1 MLRDHGAIDGADP
14 LSVVIIDDHVMF
26 AEGVA
31 ASLRATGDV
40 DVAAI
45 AATAEHGDAAVA
57 AHRPHVALLDYG
69 LPDEDGV
76 ALARRLHQR
85 YPEVKLVMVTSLV
98 DERLVWKAVEA
109 GCAGFVTKDRTV
121 DELVAA
127 IRSVAD
133 GEALISPIMLN
144 KVLRQIRRRTEDRV
158 GADLSDRERE
168 VLQYVCDG
176 MTNPAIAEQLHVSH
190 NTVRSHVQNILSKLQ
205 VHSKLEAAAAATR
218 AGLVDPH

>member
-1 MLRDHGAIDGADP
+1 MRDHGVIDSPAP
-14 LSVVIIDDHVMF
+14 LRVVIIDDHVMF

-31 ASLRATGDV
+31 ASLRATGEV

-45 AATAEHGDAAVA
+45 APTADAGEEAVGV
-57 AHRPHVALLDYG
+57 HRPHVVLLDFG
-69 LPDEDGV
+69 LPDDDGV
-76 ALARRLHQR
+76 TLARRLHGR
-85 YPEVKLVMVTSLV
+85 FPEAKLVMVTSLV
-98 DERLVWKAVEA
+98 DERLVLRAVEA

-127 IRSVAD
+127 IRAVAD

-144 KVLRQIRRRTEDRV
+144 KVLRQIRRRSEGTV

-176 MTNPAIAEQLHVSH
+176 LTNPAIAERLHVSH

-205 VHSKLEAAAAATR
+205 VHSKLEAAAVATR
-218 AGLVDPH
+218 TGLIEPR

>member
-1 MLRDHGAIDGADP
+1 MRDHERIEP
-14 LSVVIIDDHVMF
+14 HPSLRVVIIDDHVMF

-31 ASLRATGDV
+31 ASLRATGEV

-45 AATAEHGDAAVA
+45 APTADEGEAAVGV
-57 AHRPHVALLDYG
+57 HRPHVVLLDFG
-69 LPDEDGV
+69 LPDDDGV
-76 ALARRLHQR
+76 TLARRLHQR
-85 YPEVKLVMVTSLV
+85 FPEAKLVMVTSLV
-98 DERLVWKAVEA
+98 DERLVLRAVEA

-133 GEALISPIMLN
+133 GEALISPVMLN
-144 KVLRQIRRRTEDRV
+144 KVLRQIRRRSEGTV
-158 GADLSDRERE
+158 GSDLSDRERE

-176 MTNPAIAEQLHVSH
+176 LTNPAIAERLHVSH

-205 VHSKLEAAAAATR
+205 VHSKLEAAAVATR
-218 AGLVDPH
+218 SGLVERR

>member
-1 MLRDHGAIDGADP
+1 MRDHGVIEP
-14 LSVVIIDDHVMF
+14 HPSLRVVIIDDHVMF

-31 ASLRATGDV
+31 ASLRATGEV

-45 AATAEHGDAAVA
+45 APTADEGEAAVGV
-57 AHRPHVALLDYG
+57 HRPHVVLLDFG
-69 LPDEDGV
+69 LPDDDGV
-76 ALARRLHQR
+76 TLARRLHQR
-85 YPEVKLVMVTSLV
+85 FPEAKLVMVTSLV
-98 DERLVWKAVEA
+98 DERLVLRAVEA

-144 KVLRQIRRRTEDRV
+144 RVLRQIRRRSEGTV
-158 GADLSDRERE
+158 GSDLSDRERE

-176 MTNPAIAEQLHVSH
+176 LTNPAIAERLHVSH

-205 VHSKLEAAAAATR
+205 VHSKLEAAAVATR
-218 AGLVDPH
+218 SGLVEPR

>member
-1 MLRDHGAIDGADP
+1 MRDHGVIEP
-14 LSVVIIDDHVMF
+14 HPSLRVVIIDDHVMF

-31 ASLRATGDV
+31 ASLRATGEV

-45 AATAEHGDAAVA
+45 APTADEGEAAVGV
-57 AHRPHVALLDYG
+57 HRPHVVLLDFG
-69 LPDEDGV
+69 LPDDDGV
-76 ALARRLHQR
+76 TLARRLHHR
-85 YPEVKLVMVTSLV
+85 FPEAKLVMVTSLV
-98 DERLVWKAVEA
+98 DERLVLRAVEA

-133 GEALISPIMLN
+133 GEALISPVMLN
-144 KVLRQIRRRTEDRV
+144 RVLRQIRRRSEGTV
-158 GADLSDRERE
+158 GSDLSDRERE

-176 MTNPAIAEQLHVSH
+176 LTNPAIAERLHVSH

-205 VHSKLEAAAAATR
+205 VHSKLEAAAVATR
-218 AGLVDPH
+218 SGLVEPR

>member
-1 MLRDHGAIDGADP
+1 MRDHKEIDTP
-14 LSVVIIDDHVMF
+14 SSLHVVIIDDHVMF

-31 ASLRATGDV
+31 ASLRATGEVSV
-40 DVAAI
+40 DAI
-45 AATAEHGDAAVA
+45 APTAEAGEAAVDL
-57 AHRPHVALLDYG
+57 HRPHVVLLDFG
-69 LPDEDGV
+69 LPDDDGV
-76 ALARRLHQR
+76 GLARRLHQR
-85 YPEVKLVMVTSLV
+85 HPETRLVMVTSLV
-98 DERLVWKAVEA
+98 DERLVLKAVEA

-133 GEALISPIMLN
+133 GEALISPVMLN
-144 KVLRQIRRRTEDRV
+144 KVLRQIRRRSEGSI
-158 GADLSDRERE
+158 GADLSERERE

-176 MTNPAIAEQLHVSH
+176 MTNPAIAERLHVSH

-205 VHSKLEAAAAATR
+205 VHSKLEAAAVATR

>member
-1 MLRDHGAIDGADP
+1 MRDHERIEP
-14 LSVVIIDDHVMF
+14 HPSLRVVIIDDHVMF

-31 ASLRATGDV
+31 ASLRATGEV

-45 AATAEHGDAAVA
+45 APTADEGEAAVGV
-57 AHRPHVALLDYG
+57 HRPHVVLLDFG
-69 LPDEDGV
+69 LPDDDGV
-76 ALARRLHQR
+76 TLARRLHQR
-85 YPEVKLVMVTSLV
+85 FPEAKLVMVTSLV
-98 DERLVWKAVEA
+98 DERLVLRAVEA

-133 GEALISPIMLN
+133 GEALISPVMLN
-144 KVLRQIRRRTEDRV
+144 KVLRQIRRRSEGTV
-158 GADLSDRERE
+158 GSDLSDRERE

-176 MTNPAIAEQLHVSH
+176 LTNPAIAERLHVSH

-205 VHSKLEAAAAATR
+205 VHSKLEAAAVATR
-218 AGLVDPH
+218 SGLVEPR

>member
-1 MLRDHGAIDGADP
+1 MRDHGGIESPKP
-14 LSVVIIDDHVMF
+14 LRVVLIDDHVMF

-31 ASLRATGDV
+31 ASLRATGEV
-40 DVAAI
+40 EVAAI
-45 AATAEHGDAAVA
+45 TPTAEDGEAAVDTY
-57 AHRPHVALLDYG
+57 RPHVVLLDYG
-69 LPDEDGV
+69 LPDDDGV

-85 YPEVKLVMVTSLV
+85 FPEVKLVMVTSLV
-98 DERLVWKAVEA
+98 DERLVLKAVEA

-121 DELVAA
+121 DELVSA

-144 KVLRQIRRRTEDRV
+144 KVLRQIRRRSEGTV
-158 GADLSDRERE
+158 GAELSGRERE

-176 MTNPAIAEQLHVSH
+176 LTNPAIAERLHVSH

-205 VHSKLEAAAAATR
+205 VHSKLEAAAVATR